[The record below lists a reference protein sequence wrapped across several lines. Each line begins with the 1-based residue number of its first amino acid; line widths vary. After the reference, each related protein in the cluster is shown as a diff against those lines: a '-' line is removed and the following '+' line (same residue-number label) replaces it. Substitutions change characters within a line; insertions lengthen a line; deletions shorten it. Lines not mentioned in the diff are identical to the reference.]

1 MSDRES
7 SHPCPGLET
16 WHTGR
21 LLTAAARM
29 VEHAFDT
36 GVAELGV
43 THAGVNV
50 LAALTGGP
58 LTQRELAARCQVQ
71 DQTMSRLIDGLER
84 SGYAVRR
91 RDPGDR
97 RRVLVERTSTGGDVM
112 KRASE
117 VGARFGFLDDGSAEN
132 AACRDLLIKIIT
144 RLGGERKDCP
154 GTF

>member
-7 SHPCPGLET
+7 SHLGPGLET

-29 VEHAFDT
+29 VEHAFDA

-43 THAGVNV
+43 THAGINV
-50 LAALTGGP
+50 LSALAEGP
-58 LTQRELAARCQVQ
+58 ITQHELAVRCQVQ
-71 DQTMSRLIDGLER
+71 DQTVSRVIDGLER

-97 RRVLVERTSTGGDVM
+97 RRVLVERTPTGEGAM

-117 VGARFGFLDDGSAEN
+117 VAARFGFLDDGSAEN

-144 RLGGERKDCP
+144 RLGGGRKDCP
-154 GTF
+154 GSF